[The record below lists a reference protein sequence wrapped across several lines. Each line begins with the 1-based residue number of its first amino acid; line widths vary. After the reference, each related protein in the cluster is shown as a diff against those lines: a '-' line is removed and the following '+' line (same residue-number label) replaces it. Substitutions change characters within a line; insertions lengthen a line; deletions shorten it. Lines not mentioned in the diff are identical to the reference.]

1 MVETLRKFS
10 PLVTDIWVKAA
21 WKDYLTFADD
31 PAYDKGRCYYNNGW
45 MRIEMAALGPLHGR
59 ENSIVSTLISLFA
72 TLHNIRVVVL
82 TNTSFRK
89 TGIRD
94 SQPDIAFYLGE
105 NFQIPPQDNQPVDVN
120 QYGAPQLVVEI
131 ASTSLDDDL
140 GRKRLLYEQLGVA
153 EYWVVD
159 VVAKEVT
166 AFEVGES
173 RSGQI
178 RSSQVLSGLTMA
190 VVEEA
195 LRRSET
201 EDDGAINRWL
211 LQTFQVISS

>member
-1 MVETLRKFS
+1 MVETLTES
-10 PLVTDIWVKAA
+10 NPLVTDIWIKASWENYVTLA
-21 WKDYLTFADD
+21 ED
-31 PAYDKGRCYYNNGW
+31 PAYEKGRCYYNNGW
-45 MRIEMAALGPLHGR
+45 MRIEMAANDPLHGR
-59 ENSIVSTLISLFA
+59 ENSIVSTLIALFA
-72 TLHNIRVVVL
+72 TLQNIRVVVL

-105 NFQIPPQDNQPVDVN
+105 DFQLPPQDNQPVDVN
-120 QYGAPQLVVEI
+120 QYGVPQLAVEI

-166 AFEVGES
+166 AFEVAEG

-178 RSSQVLSGLTMA
+178 GSSQVLPGLTMA
-190 VVEEA
+190 VLEEA

-211 LQTFQVISS
+211 LQKFQ